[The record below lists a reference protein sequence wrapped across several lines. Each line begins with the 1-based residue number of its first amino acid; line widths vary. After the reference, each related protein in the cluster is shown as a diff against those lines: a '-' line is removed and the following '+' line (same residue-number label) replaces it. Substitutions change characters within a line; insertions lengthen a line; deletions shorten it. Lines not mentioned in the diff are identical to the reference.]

1 MLFLGRDCQHDSHVF
16 PEGMITCFIPETTT
30 NILPPC
36 SFAVSFDPRW
46 TWSKKG
52 AYGLGLT
59 FPCIRLSI
67 RRHISDMFGLILF
80 KHGTSTVCTGWCT
93 RAPHFML
100 WSHERWPTGKLVA
113 ILVGKPP
120 VLNTSSTVSQTCI
133 HRHCSTFLSYLYREA
148 SFMKMKNINSDET
161 TRFNFTPT
169 TFTNNLQKLI
179 TAFST
184 EL

>member
-1 MLFLGRDCQHDSHVF
+1 MCGGCKVHFKKIQH
-16 PEGMITCFIPETTT
+16 FIWAA
-30 NILPPC
+30 IIC
-36 SFAVSFDPRW
+36 PRW
-46 TWSKKG
+46 TWSKMG
-52 AYGLGLT
+52 AYRLGLI
-59 FPCIRLSI
+59 FPCVRLSI

-80 KHGTSTVCTGWCT
+80 KHGTSTVCTGRCT

-179 TAFST
+179 RQHFQLNYNFQLSAVIYFI
-184 EL
+184 LYINKYY